1 MDSAIHLLK
10 NWHQVFLMWC
20 MSICD
25 ENWQCGRQS
34 HPSYHQSI
42 VSLPKN
48 CKKIYNIVNIGAYT
62 FFFTCMQKIKS
73 LPGLCPRRVFY
84 HLCLGIWG
92 YVKVLWYLS
101 PIFQEE
107 RLSKLLLQV
116 TGTHSLQNLGKE
128 LVFLLFYCVRRKWPP
143 KTVLFEISTRVFSFF
158 LAKTKTT
165 TQNCFML
172 TIDWFSK

>member
-1 MDSAIHLLK
+1 MHVHMWRKLTMWKAKSSILSSKYCKSPKKLQK
-10 NWHQVFLMWC
+10 NLQYCKYW
-20 MSICD
+20 SI
-25 ENWQCGRQS
+25 
-34 HPSYHQSI
+34 Y
-42 VSLPKN
+42 L
-48 CKKIYNIVNIGAYT
+48 
-62 FFFTCMQKIKS
+62 FFTCMQKIKS
-73 LPGLCPRRVFY
+73 FPGLCPRRVFY

-158 LAKTKTT
+158 FPKIMRKFKL
-165 TQNCFML
+165 Q
-172 TIDWFSK
+172 TI